1 VQYAHRHQQSTASA
15 EAGPPP
21 CITVS
26 GIAAFGG
33 PYCATGQGG
42 TGFDFKQNI
51 TEFVDNFTLI
61 RSSHSYKAG
70 IDFQHVHDGRT
81 SAPLQSYTFPSIQS
95 YLDAKNGVNRL
106 GYSTFAQ
113 VFGDLSFT
121 MNTQIFG
128 AFVQDDWQV
137 SPSVKFLY
145 GLRYDLYKPP
155 SGVSNAPY
163 ENNREFGTDKNN
175 FGPRAGVAWT
185 VTPRTVFRASSG
197 LMYDQPILIAYEN
210 AIQFS
215 GSPRTFTVSVSPT
228 TTGAPGFP
236 NNLSNL
242 PAGFALPTQS
252 IGAVDPD
259 FQIARTWQNN
269 VQIERAL
276 GTDYSV
282 QVGYTFSMIRDLPVV
297 TDVNLTNPASTLP
310 DGRPVYSAA
319 VTAATRV
326 DPRFNHIYTLQSPGE
341 GHYNAVSV
349 MLARRL
355 SRGTTFNISY
365 TLAKGEDNAP
375 LSQHFPGTSALGV
388 VSDAFRT
395 DPTNLD
401 RDKGPNLLDTRH
413 NFNGSIVFQP
423 SVSSDN
429 RALAGILNNNQ
440 IGILMQMNSSLPFN
454 IISNRDLNND
464 GFGSDRPVNVAR
476 NSMYLPARY
485 NVDMRYSRFVPFRGN
500 LRAEV
505 IGELKNVFNTVQWS
519 GVTSTIAVDTLG
531 NPLAPIPTTAEG
543 FRPNGGYEQ
552 REFQLGFRLRF

>member
-1 VQYAHRHQQSTASA
+1 MRT
-15 EAGPPP
+15 
-21 CITVS
+21 
-26 GIAAFGG
+26 
-33 PYCATGQGG
+33 
-42 TGFDFKQNI
+42 
-51 TEFVDNFTLI
+51 
-61 RSSHSYKAG
+61 RSS
-70 IDFQHVHDGRT
+70 
-81 SAPLQSYTFPSIQS
+81 SA
-95 YLDAKNGVNRL
+95 AR
-106 GYSTFAQ
+106 
-113 VFGDLSFT
+113 
-121 MNTQIFG
+121 
-128 AFVQDDWQV
+128 
-137 SPSVKFLY
+137 
-145 GLRYDLYKPP
+145 
-155 SGVSNAPY
+155 
-163 ENNREFGTDKNN
+163 
-175 FGPRAGVAWT
+175 RARSRCRW
-185 VTPRTVFRASSG
+185 
-197 LMYDQPILIAYEN
+197 
-210 AIQFS
+210 
-215 GSPRTFTVSVSPT
+215 SPT

-395 DPTNLD
+395 DRRTSIA
-401 RDKGPNLLDTRH
+401 TR
-413 NFNGSIVFQP
+413 GRTCST
-423 SVSSDN
+423 
-429 RALAGILNNNQ
+429 RA
-440 IGILMQMNSSLPFN
+440 
-454 IISNRDLNND
+454 
-464 GFGSDRPVNVAR
+464 
-476 NSMYLPARY
+476 
-485 NVDMRYSRFVPFRGN
+485 
-500 LRAEV
+500 
-505 IGELKNVFNTVQWS
+505 T
-519 GVTSTIAVDTLG
+519 TSTA
-531 NPLAPIPTTAEG
+531 ASSFSRA
-543 FRPNGGYEQ
+543 
-552 REFQLGFRLRF
+552 